1 MNIVYTYISIDPQF
15 VTFGGVPIKLD
26 SRCLG
31 VESVPSL
38 KTQTFNFL
46 TLLGPSGEGE
56 ACQVESMKV
65 WHLVRREDWFTC
77 GIVRAAFVSIF
88 PSRSTCCTITI
99 SLMKMTNRMI
109 NQHAGFSLWNKIV
122 TKDRSW
128 IMFIKYLFLEL
139 VKLLTGRVHRLV
151 ELHNLRLVFFAVWI
165 FICEQIFFYSFTSW
179 S

>member
-77 GIVRAAFVSIF
+77 GIVRAAFVSIL

-99 SLMKMTNRMI
+99 NLMKMTNRMI
-109 NQHAGFSLWNKIV
+109 NQPTCKIGQELNNVHQIPVFGAGEAADWPCSSPGGTAQSSLSFLFSL
-122 TKDRSW
+122 D
-128 IMFIKYLFLEL
+128 
-139 VKLLTGRVHRLV
+139 
-151 ELHNLRLVFFAVWI
+151 
-165 FICEQIFFYSFTSW
+165 FYM
-179 S
+179 

>member
-77 GIVRAAFVSIF
+77 GIVRAAFVSIL

-109 NQHAGFSLWNKIV
+109 DQPTCRIGQELNNVHQIPVSGAGEAADWPCSSPGGTAQSSL
-122 TKDRSW
+122 S
-128 IMFIKYLFLEL
+128 FLCSL
-139 VKLLTGRVHRLV
+139 DFYMWTDFLL
-151 ELHNLRLVFFAVWI
+151 
-165 FICEQIFFYSFTSW
+165 
-179 S
+179 